1 MTFFKPFDQI
11 AKVDIDTLVSSQ
23 AAEGREL
30 DYKEQLPGNT
40 LDEKREYL
48 YDLTSFANTSGGLLI
63 FGIQEQRDANNN
75 PTGVPAAAQG
85 LVAINADKEI
95 QRLESFQLTGVERRV
110 PSVRIRP
117 IEGFPKGPV
126 ILVQVPKSWA
136 APHIVTLGGIHRFY
150 ARGERGK
157 YLMDWHQIRS
167 SFLFSESIAERIRNF
182 RYERVARIGAGDV
195 PAPLQ
200 GSARAILHIVPISA
214 FEPTSNVDVLALRNN
229 LNWLRPPG
237 WESSSG
243 WSNRTNFD
251 GFVRWIDQTS
261 YVQLFRTGAIE
272 AVEAYLVN
280 WQGGCIPWPAIEK
293 QVVDLCRDYVA
304 TLPQLGIEPPLIC
317 ALTLLRVKDFRIV
330 RERETGFPIGR
341 GIDRDELLLPEVI
354 VEDFPVDVPALLRPI
369 FDTLWQS
376 AGSDRS
382 QSYDALGKYLLDEKR

>member
-1 MTFFKPFDQI
+1 MIFAKQFDQI
-11 AKVDIDTLVSSQ
+11 TKADVDELVSNQVS
-23 AAEGREL
+23 EGREL
-30 DYKEQLPGNT
+30 DYKEKLPGGAM
-40 LDEKREYL
+40 DEKREYL
-48 YDLTSFANTSGGLLI
+48 YDLTSFANTSGGVMI
-63 FGIQEQRDANNN
+63 FGIQEQRDGKNN
-75 PTGVPAAAQG
+75 PTGLPADASG
-85 LVAINADKEI
+85 LSDINADKEI
-95 QRLESFQLTGVERRV
+95 QRLESFQLAGVERRV
-110 PSVRIRP
+110 PGVRFHP
-117 IEGFPKGPV
+117 IEGFPNGPV
-126 ILVQVPKSWA
+126 ILVYVPKSWA

-182 RYERVARIGAGDV
+182 RYERVARIGAEDV
-195 PAPLQ
+195 PAALK
-200 GSARAILHIVPISA
+200 GNARAILHIVPISA
-214 FEPTSNVDVLALRNN
+214 FEPTSNVDVLTLRNN

-251 GFVRWIDQTS
+251 GFLRWIDQTS

-272 AVEAYLVN
+272 AVEAHLLN
-280 WQGGCIPWPAIEK
+280 WQGGCVPWPAVEK
-293 QVVDLCRDYVA
+293 QIVDLCRDYIT

-341 GIDRDELLLPEVI
+341 GIDRDDLLLPETVA
-354 VEDFPVDVPALLRPI
+354 DSFPVDVPTLLRPV

-382 QSYDALGKYLLDEKR
+382 QSYDAQGKYILDEKR